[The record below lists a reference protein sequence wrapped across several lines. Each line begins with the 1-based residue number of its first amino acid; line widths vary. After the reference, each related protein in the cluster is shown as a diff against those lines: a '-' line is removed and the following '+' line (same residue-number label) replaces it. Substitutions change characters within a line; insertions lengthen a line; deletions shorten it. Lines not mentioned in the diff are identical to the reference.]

1 VHAQLEEL
9 LAILD
14 QELAYYRCLYDLLR
28 ESQRLILECRAE
40 ELGKATA
47 IQEDLLATL
56 RMLERERTYRV
67 DDLGE
72 RLGLPPDERTT
83 TGLAAY
89 MAPAYGERML
99 SVAREL
105 LPLLER
111 IGHLNAENAF
121 HLQHSCEYLE
131 LSLHMIASARA
142 PKNPQLYGRK
152 GMVNAYGRGPATV
165 SVNRTA

>member
-1 VHAQLEEL
+1 MHAQLEEL

-14 QELAYYRCLYDLLR
+14 QELASYRLLYDLLGQG
-28 ESQRLILECRAE
+28 QRLILECRAE
-40 ELGKATA
+40 ELGQQTT
-47 IQEDLLATL
+47 IQEELLASL
-56 RMLERERTYRV
+56 RLLDRERTTRV

-72 RLGLPPDERTT
+72 RLGLPPEERTT

-99 SVAREL
+99 AVARAL
-105 LPLLER
+105 VPLLEK
-111 IGHLNAENAF
+111 INHLNAENAF

-152 GMVNAYGRGPATV
+152 GMVDAYGRGPATV